1 MLLTAD
7 CMEVEDIG
15 SVKEY
20 AAVPVMVVVVVVR
33 TIYSS
38 DKEEGG
44 EGK

>member
-20 AAVPVMVVVVVVR
+20 AAAPVVVVVVR